1 MVLHDAEERLARWR
15 AAVHLSSSEEAAQ
28 ELVRTVRMHLAN
40 DLDTPSALAAVD
52 GWVDTLSG
60 DGDGD
65 GGEVVTRAIDALL
78 GVKL

>member
-1 MVLHDAEERLARWR
+1 
-15 AAVHLSSSEEAAQ
+15 
-28 ELVRTVRMHLAN
+28 MHLAN

>member
-1 MVLHDAEERLARWR
+1 
-15 AAVHLSSSEEAAQ
+15 
-28 ELVRTVRMHLAN
+28 MHLAN

-60 DGDGD
+60 DGDG
-65 GGEVVTRAIDALL
+65 GEVVARAIDALL